1 MPTPESV
8 DGHTSF
14 AALAFS
20 PMVRGRAMRVAL
32 VVGLLLALIN
42 YGDKLIDMSLTSR
55 DLLKLLLTFLVPYG
69 VSTWSAV
76 QAIRSSSAA
85 R

>member
-1 MPTPESV
+1 
-8 DGHTSF
+8 
-14 AALAFS
+14 
-20 PMVRGRAMRVAL
+20 MRVAL